1 MPWKETTVDQLAENL
16 GLNAAEVREKQK
28 LIQQIIKARKQ
39 MGLSQTDLAA
49 KLGVTQGRVA
59 QIESGVGTRKV
70 TFDVLL
76 HILSLLG
83 YEFKI
88 VSKRAA

>member
-1 MPWKETTVDQLAENL
+1 MPWKEITVEQLAESL
-16 GLNAAEVREKQK
+16 GLNATEIREKQK
-28 LIQQIIKARKQ
+28 LIQQIIKARKRL
-39 MGLSQTDLAA
+39 GLSQADLAA
-49 KLGVTQGRVA
+49 KVGVTQGRIA

-76 HILSLLG
+76 QLLCSLG